1 MYAPQH
7 PICEQQLNIYDYI
20 QMVDNIKCLS
30 VFLYIVLMLNSSLII
45 YMQIV
50 DEQLIMIY
58 NTRVA

>member
-30 VFLYIVLMLNSSLII
+30 VFLYIVIMLNSSLII